1 MIQGA
6 AKSARAAL
14 ERGEKLGINQ
24 AVRDAVGELRRN
36 VQNLND
42 NRVAPRPQQG
52 GDAAAT
58 LAAMDKR
65 SKQLATFL
73 NETVADLKALSASN
87 LNDKVKSLQMIEVA
101 AAKVQFVQIYLED
114 STMDVP
120 SFQEEAPR
128 KSADSAKKG
137 DEQSANGRD
146 GARELD
152 AAIKKSTGAKSQAT
166 ETGPPKAAAEVP
178 PAVPEKPDPAG
189 KKTPTKPAQPAKAP
203 THAADKAPAAPPK
216 PETKSVPHKNSPDK
230 TQESAAKATAAS
242 SQPTAASGQ
251 SAPKQPPA
259 AAAAPVRPQLPAVPT
274 RSTIAQSSFS
284 WMLEPDES
292 TPSAAAAAADSK
304 SPTLPSKKRI
314 SNNVSRERNAFLF
327 GDGGEEASSSDPLA
341 SNGIFGLESIGKPKS
356 K

>member
-1 MIQGA
+1 M
-6 AKSARAAL
+6 

-42 NRVAPRPQQG
+42 NRVAPRPLQE

-87 LNDKVKSLQMIEVA
+87 LKDKVKSLQMIEVA

-120 SFQEEAPR
+120 SFQEEAPQ
-128 KSADSAKKG
+128 KSADSAKEG
-137 DEQSANGRD
+137 DEQETNGKD
-146 GARELD
+146 DAKKLN
-152 AAIKKSTGAKSQAT
+152 AAIRKSTGAKSQAT
-166 ETGPPKAAAEVP
+166 ETAPPKAVAEVP
-178 PAVPEKPDPAG
+178 PAVPEKPDPAD
-189 KKTPTKPAQPAKAP
+189 KKTPTKPAQAAKAS
-203 THAADKAPAAPPK
+203 THAADKAPATPPK
-216 PETKSVPHKNSPDK
+216 PSTKSVPHKSSPDK
-230 TQESAAKATAAS
+230 PQESAAQATEAV

-251 SAPKQPPA
+251 SAPGQPP

-292 TPSAAAAAADSK
+292 TPSAAAAAATAGSK
-304 SPTLPSKKRI
+304 SPTLQSKKRI

-327 GDGGEEASSSDPLA
+327 GDGAEEASSSDPLA
-341 SNGIFGLESIGKPKS
+341 SNGIFGLESISKPKS